1 MKTSTATT
9 AEAAPLT
16 GSDPITSAAPI
27 VLAAYQCAPGQG
39 SVSQIGWE
47 WYHRLAR
54 RRPVLLVTHVRNR
67 EHIEAS
73 AERPANADIL
83 YIDTEWFAGPLFR
96 LARRLFPRSE
106 HGVFLIASLDFFLF
120 DWLALRALRRRL
132 RAGTRPS
139 LVHVVTPVT
148 LAAPSALHRLGLPLV
163 RGPLNCGL
171 QSPKGFD
178 RQLRDESPWV
188 IRLREL
194 PRLLDGLIGASRNAS
209 LFLTATRATRLDVPR
224 RYRARTRM
232 MLENGIAL
240 EHFPALPWPPA
251 PGQAEPLRVLFVGR
265 MITLKG
271 VEMLL
276 EAVSR
281 LKRRGIPVALTLVG
295 DGPAR
300 DDWERLTR
308 SLELGDAVRFTGAL
322 AREDVQRA
330 MRDCHVFCLPS
341 VRESGGA
348 VLLEAMATARPVIAL
363 DHGGP
368 AELVD
373 DAVGRAIPLQDPAQ
387 VIGDLERTLA
397 EVAASPAAWAE
408 RGIRG
413 RARVE
418 RRYTWES
425 KIAAAEILYEQL
437 GLDGR
442 PARVGSVEAATGTG
456 HSARGD

>member
-1 MKTSTATT
+1 MRKSATIT
-9 AEAAPLT
+9 TKAESLT

-54 RRPVLLVTHVRNR
+54 RRPVLLVTHVRNQP
-67 EHIEAS
+67 HIEAAGENPS
-73 AERPANADIL
+73 NADIL

-96 LARRLFPRSE
+96 LARKLFPRSE

-132 RAGTRPS
+132 RAGGQGS

-148 LAAPSALHRLGLPLV
+148 LAAPSSLHRLGLPLV

-171 QSPKGFD
+171 QSPSGFA

-194 PRLLDGLIGASRNAS
+194 PRLLDGLIGATRNAR
-209 LFLTATRATRLDVPR
+209 LLLTATRATRLDVPGR
-224 RYRARTRM
+224 HRAKTRM

-240 EHFPALPWPPA
+240 EHFPAAPWPRA
-251 PGQAEPLRVLFVGR
+251 PGQGQALRVLFVGR
-265 MITLKG
+265 MIALKG
-271 VEMLL
+271 VDMLL

-281 LKRRGIPVALTLVG
+281 LERRGIAVELTLVG

-300 DDWERLTR
+300 EDWERQAG
-308 SLELGDAVRFTGAL
+308 SLGLADVVRFTGAL
-322 AREDVQRA
+322 AREDVHRA
-330 MRDCHVFCLPS
+330 MCAAHVFCLPS

-373 DAVGRAIPLQDPAQ
+373 DAVGRALRLQDPGQ
-387 VIGDLERTLA
+387 VIVDLEQTLA
-397 EVAASPAAWAE
+397 EVVAEPAAWAE
-408 RGIRG
+408 RGAHG
-413 RARVE
+413 RSRVE
-418 RRYTWES
+418 RCYTWEG
-425 KIAAAEILYEQL
+425 KITAMEGIYDQL
-437 GLDGR
+437 EL
-442 PARVGSVEAATGTG
+442 S
-456 HSARGD
+456 

>member
-1 MKTSTATT
+1 MSASTS
-9 AEAAPLT
+9 
-16 GSDPITSAAPI
+16 PI

-54 RRPVLLVTHVRNR
+54 RRPVLLVTHVRNQQ
-67 EHIEAS
+67 HIEA
-73 AERPANADIL
+73 ARENPCNADIL

-132 RAGTRPS
+132 RAGKRVS

-171 QSPKGFD
+171 QSPRGFA
-178 RQLRDESPWV
+178 RQLRDESPWL

-194 PRLLDGLIGASRNAS
+194 PRLLDGLIGATRNAR
-209 LFLTATRATRLDVPR
+209 LLLTATRATRLDVPGR
-224 RYRARTRM
+224 HRAKTRM

-240 EHFPALPWPPA
+240 EHFPAAPWPQA
-251 PGQAEPLRVLFVGR
+251 PGPGKPLRVLFVGR
-265 MITLKG
+265 MIALKG
-271 VEMLL
+271 VDMLL

-281 LKRRGIPVALTLVG
+281 LEHRGVPVELTLVG
-295 DGPAR
+295 EGPAR
-300 DDWERLTR
+300 EDWERQAR
-308 SLELGDAVRFTGAL
+308 SLGLADLVRFTGAL
-322 AREDVQRA
+322 AREDVHRA
-330 MRDCHVFCLPS
+330 MCASHVFCLPS

-373 DAVGRAIPLQDPAQ
+373 DAVGRAIRLQDPGQ
-387 VIGDLERTLA
+387 VIVDLERTLA
-397 EVAASPAAWAE
+397 EVVAEPGAWAE
-408 RGIRG
+408 RGARG
-413 RARVE
+413 RTRVE
-418 RRYTWES
+418 RRYTWEG
-425 KIAAAEILYEQL
+425 KITAMEEIYEQL
-437 GLDGR
+437 EL
-442 PARVGSVEAATGTG
+442 T
-456 HSARGD
+456 